1 MLMRIL
7 YVLFVIICCWITYLY
22 TLNKVIK
29 IAKMHDEIDEMIV
42 DYVGKSFE
50 QIAIT
55 KTDMNNILK
64 IIGARTLKQ
73 TKT

>member
-64 IIGARTLKQ
+64 IIGAKNV
-73 TKT
+73 KK